1 MTASAKSLFYM
12 GIYGVCLGLLL
23 IIIPGSLI
31 SFMQLPPLQEG
42 WARIISLLALVIGT
56 YDIFCGKNN
65 IVPMIHLSMYVRL
78 GFAIAV
84 VLLVAFNQMP
94 VMILLAGAL
103 DALGALWTW
112 LALKSE
118 ATKKL

>member
-1 MTASAKSLFYM
+1 M

-31 SFMQLPPLQEG
+31 SFFQLPILQEG
-42 WARIISLLALVIGT
+42 WARMIGLLALVIGT

-65 IVPMIHLSMYVRL
+65 IKPMIKLSIYVRL

-84 VLLVAFNQMP
+84 VLFVVFNQMP
-94 VMILLAGAL
+94 SIIILAGAI
-103 DALGALWTW
+103 DALGALWTMI
-112 LALKSE
+112 ALKSE
-118 ATKKL
+118 TVKNS